1 MPKRMVALIVCGLL
15 LLSPPV
21 ALAQKSVVYAVLFF
35 SPQCPHCHDVI
46 DNYLPLWQQEFGA
59 RFKLLMVDVTTEQG
73 GVLYWAATETP
84 GIEFSS
90 HGVPALV
97 IANTVLIGT
106 VDIAENV
113 PNLVR
118 DGLANGGV
126 ELPPIPGLTGAFTAE
141 LSEPTLIERLSA
153 DPIANGLAIGVLLV
167 LLLSV
172 GAVLIAYPQTTR
184 RAWLQGRPAWI
195 FALAASLAATGLAS
209 TLFLKSP
216 GDSVLLTGG
225 ITGALLVVT
234 IAIAMGRHSLNKASN
249 GFSRLLPLAAFAGL
263 AIAVYLS
270 SIEVT
275 QNEAFCGLVG
285 NCNAVQQSP
294 YARLF
299 GVLPV
304 GILGVLGYVGI
315 LVAWLITRIGHVHL
329 SRLARAVL
337 YGMVLFGVLF
347 SIYLTF
353 LEPFAIGAT
362 CIWCLTSAVIM
373 LLLLWLTVLSAP
385 QTVYSVPGQSAV

>member
-1 MPKRMVALIVCGLL
+1 MLKHVVVLFVCSLL
-15 LLSPPV
+15 VLSPLT
-21 ALAQKSVVYAVLFF
+21 ALAQKAVVYAVLFF
-35 SPQCPHCHDVI
+35 SPQCPHCHHVI

-73 GVLYWAATETP
+73 RVLYMAATETP

-90 HGVPALV
+90 FSVPALV

-106 VDIAENV
+106 VDIAENL

-126 ELPPIPGLTGAFTAE
+126 ELPPIPGLAEAFTAE

-153 DPIANGLAIGVLLV
+153 DPIANGLAVGVLLA

-172 GAVLIAYPQTTR
+172 GSVLIAYPQTTR
-184 RAWLQGRPAWI
+184 RTWMQGRPAWL
-195 FALAASLAATGLAS
+195 FALAASLVATGLAS
-209 TLFLKSP
+209 TLFLKAP
-216 GDSVLLTGG
+216 DDSVLLTGS
-225 ITGALLVVT
+225 ITVALLVET
-234 IAIAMGRHSLNKASN
+234 IAIAMGRRHLEKASCR
-249 GFSRLLPLAAFAGL
+249 FSRLLPLAAFAGL
-263 AIAVYLS
+263 AIAVYLG

-285 NCNAVQQSP
+285 DCNAVQQSP

-329 SRLARAVL
+329 ARLARAVL
-337 YGMVLFGVLF
+337 SGMVLFGVLF

-373 LLLLWLTVLSAP
+373 LLLLWLTALSAP
-385 QTVYSVPGQSAV
+385 QAVYALPGQSAV